1 MSTSL
6 IKPPALV
13 AGFGLWLLLIIVYVL
28 YLPGQHGA
36 LHFDDEV
43 NLQGL
48 GHVHDSATALI
59 FVTSGEAGD
68 VSRLLALASFLLN
81 LGDWPH
87 NPQGFLY
94 INSLIHLLNGA
105 LLAWLTLRLLR
116 LVGIERAEW
125 ITLGTAALWLLSPL
139 LASTSLIIIQRMTSL
154 CATFVMAGLLVY
166 VIGLTQEAAGRV
178 KQGRWLQGIGIVAGT
193 LLATLSKENGALLP
207 LYALI
212 LEATVL
218 SGVASIGAWRRW
230 RMLGLALP
238 PLALLIYLAGRLS
251 PAAFA
256 ARDFNM
262 VERLLTE
269 PIILWDYL
277 RLALLPYPSAFS
289 PFHDD
294 YPIAQGMFDPPTA
307 FIAIAAWL
315 ILIGLACWKRR
326 RWPWFALA
334 VLWYLGGHSLE
345 STALPLELYFEHRN
359 YVPLFGPALALAWWL
374 LAGQTDPRGQQAAP
388 VLLAVYGLMLAVV
401 LWQTTSLWGQQFVA
415 AEIWA
420 ARHPTSPRALQFL
433 AQRYVM
439 LGERDKAYAVL
450 ARTAADNPRR
460 IDLAMQALQLACHAG
475 REAEVQQHQA
485 QVSERLA
492 DGLFSNAAM
501 EALSILLDL
510 REQGRCTALSNA
522 DLHRMADNLLAN
534 PRYQAGNARHTL
546 HHIKS
551 RLYRW
556 EKSLDGTV
564 RHLEEAFNAR
574 PEIGTAV
581 IIVGTFLSGG
591 LREEALAFIA
601 KARPYAPT
609 RPALRAQWMSLLDQ
623 LQQQIEAQLGNE
635 RVNPNPLPVIQP

>member
-1 MSTSL
+1 MRTL
-6 IKPPALV
+6 PIKSPAVL
-13 AGFGLWLLLIIVYVL
+13 AGFGLWLLLIVVYAL
-28 YLPGQHGA
+28 YAPGQQGA
-36 LHFDDEV
+36 IHFDDEV

-48 GHVHDSATALI
+48 GQVQDWTTALI
-59 FVTSGEAGD
+59 FITSGESGD
-68 VSRLLALASFLLN
+68 LSRLIALTSFLLN

-105 LLAWLTLRLLR
+105 LLAGSTLRLLR

-139 LASTSLIIIQRMTSL
+139 LASTSLIIVQRMTSL
-154 CATFVMAGLLVY
+154 CATFVLAGLWMY
-166 VIGLTQEAAGRV
+166 VVGLSQEAAGRV
-178 KQGRWLQGIGIVAGT
+178 KQGRWLQGIGIAAGT

-230 RMLGLALP
+230 RMGLLALP
-238 PLALLIYLAGRLS
+238 PLALLLYLAARLS

-256 ARDFNM
+256 ARDFTL
-262 VERLLTE
+262 VERLLTQ
-269 PIILWDYL
+269 PIILWDYV

-294 YPIAQGMFDPPTA
+294 YPIAHGLFDPATA
-307 FIAIAAWL
+307 FLAIAAWL
-315 ILIGLACWKRR
+315 ILIGLAWWKRR

-345 STALPLELYFEHRN
+345 SSALPLELYFEHRN
-359 YVPLFGPALALAWWL
+359 YIPLIGPAIALAWWL
-374 LAGQTDPRGQQAAP
+374 LAGQTDPRGQQGGP
-388 VLLAVYGLMLAVV
+388 VLLAIYALMLAVV
-401 LWQTTSLWGQQFVA
+401 LGQTSSLWGQQFVA

-475 REAEVQQHQA
+475 RETQVQQHQA

-492 DGLFSNAAM
+492 EGLFSNAAM
-501 EALSILLDL
+501 KALSILLDL
-510 REQGRCTALSNA
+510 REQGRCTSLSDA
-522 DLHRMADNLLAN
+522 AMHHMADGLLAN
-534 PRYQAGNARHTL
+534 PRYQAGNARHYL

-551 RLYRW
+551 RLYRQQ
-556 EKSLDGTV
+556 KSLDGTV
-564 RHLEEAFNAR
+564 RHLEEAFNVR

-581 IIVGTFLSGG
+581 LIVGTFLSGG

-601 KARPYAPT
+601 RARPYAPT
-609 RPALRAQWMSLLDQ
+609 RPVLRAQWMSLLDQ
-623 LQQQIEAQLGNE
+623 LQQQIEAQLSKEHAN
-635 RVNPNPLPVIQP
+635 RKL